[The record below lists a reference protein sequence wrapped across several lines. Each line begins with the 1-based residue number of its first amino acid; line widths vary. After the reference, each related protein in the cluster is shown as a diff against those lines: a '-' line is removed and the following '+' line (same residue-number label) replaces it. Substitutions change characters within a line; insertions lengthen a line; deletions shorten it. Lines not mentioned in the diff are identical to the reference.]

1 MSARFNGRLA
11 CRFNPKGLRT
21 PAYVVDEGLLR
32 DNLTILQQVKEETG
46 CKILLAL
53 KCFAMFRTFPLLST
67 VLDGVCCS
75 SPHEARLGREE
86 FGREVHS
93 FAAAFSATDIEE
105 LALTSDHLVFNSFGQ
120 KELFMEKAEEL
131 ARAYGRG
138 LRFALRINPEHS
150 EGTVP
155 LYDPCAP
162 GSRLG
167 IKRADFKTNGLAGIK
182 GLHWHNLCEQ
192 NADCLKRTVA
202 AVEARFGDILPAM
215 EYVNFGGG
223 HHITREDYDV
233 KRLIDIIN
241 RFQSRWQVQVYLEP
255 GEAVA
260 LNAGYLVTTVLDVQ
274 GDGDMAN
281 VIVDTSVPAHM
292 PDVLE
297 MPYRPHI
304 IGSGLPGE
312 KEFSCRIGGL
322 SCLAGDVAGEYSF
335 DSPLTIGDKLV
346 FTDMAI
352 YTMVKTNTFNG
363 VQLPDIV
370 LFHPELTCFEV
381 VRQFEYED
389 FRIRLS

>member
-1 MSARFNGRLA
+1 
-11 CRFNPKGLRT
+11 
-21 PAYVVDEGLLR
+21 
-32 DNLTILQQVKEETG
+32 
-46 CKILLAL
+46 
-53 KCFAMFRTFPLLST
+53 
-67 VLDGVCCS
+67 
-75 SPHEARLGREE
+75 
-86 FGREVHS
+86 
-93 FAAAFSATDIEE
+93 
-105 LALTSDHLVFNSFGQ
+105 
-120 KELFMEKAEEL
+120 
-131 ARAYGRG
+131 
-138 LRFALRINPEHS
+138 
-150 EGTVP
+150 
-155 LYDPCAP
+155 
-162 GSRLG
+162 
-167 IKRADFKTNGLAGIK
+167 
-182 GLHWHNLCEQ
+182 
-192 NADCLKRTVA
+192 
-202 AVEARFGDILPAM
+202 M